1 MYKILGKF
9 RRLAM
14 LVLDNKGSQLVEEGL
29 LIGLAMILFV
39 IIVGFINGIVDWI
52 NSLSSVIL

>member
-1 MYKILGKF
+1 
-9 RRLAM
+9 M